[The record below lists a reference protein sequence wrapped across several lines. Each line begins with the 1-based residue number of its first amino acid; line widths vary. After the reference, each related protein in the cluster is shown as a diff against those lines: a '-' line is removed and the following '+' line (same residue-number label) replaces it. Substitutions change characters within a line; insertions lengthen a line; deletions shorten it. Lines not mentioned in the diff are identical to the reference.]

1 MSELPNSSLQPL
13 GTKETLGGYLAQLW
27 ARREFAVALPANDLR
42 AQNMDTVL
50 GQLWHILNPAAL
62 VAVYWLVFGV
72 LLKTDRGLDNFLG
85 FLVIGVLVFQLTQ
98 RVVQDGAVSILR
110 NEELIRSIRFPR
122 ALLPISSLIGQT
134 IAFGPALLVM
144 LVTVTLTGEAP
155 TLRWFV
161 FPLILVAQAG
171 FNVGAGLVAARL
183 GTSLR
188 DLQQILP
195 HLFRI
200 IFYMSGVL
208 FSVDRVISNETVV
221 ALMAVNPIYSFV
233 TASRWAL
240 LGTGAGVEIWVS
252 VIVWSVVTPIV
263 GLVYFRAR
271 ELRYGA

>member
-1 MSELPNSSLQPL
+1 MFEQPQPSLQRL
-13 GTKETLGGYLAQLW
+13 GAPETLRGYLAELW
-27 ARREFAVALPANDLR
+27 ARREFAVVVPANDLR

-72 LLKTDRGLDNFLG
+72 LLETDRGIDNFLG

-98 RVVQDGAVSILR
+98 RVVQDGAVAIPR
-110 NEELIRSIRFPR
+110 NEGLIRSIRFPR

-144 LVTVTLTGEAP
+144 LVTLVLTGETP
-155 TLRWFV
+155 TLRWLV

-183 GTSLR
+183 GASLR

-195 HLFRI
+195 HLFRLV
-200 IFYMSGVL
+200 FYMSGVL
-208 FSVDRVISNETVV
+208 FAVDRVISNETVV
-221 ALMAVNPIYSFV
+221 TLMAINPIYAMI

-240 LGTGAGVEIWVS
+240 LGTAAGVEIWIS
-252 VIVWSVVTPIV
+252 VIGWAVVTPML

-271 ELRYGA
+271 EHRYGA